1 MTFDVFS
8 PYRNLI
14 IAGYMGVGKNAVV
27 RAIAARLKVPFAD
40 LDTEIQK
47 REGYTPD
54 QLRDMFGEARLR
66 AVEDAVCHD
75 LSLQRGAVL
84 SVGAVALLDE
94 TNRERLLN
102 NGILLVLTCR
112 LDEMLRR
119 LHVQHGARFHD
130 PKVRAAEIHKIRQEQ
145 AIHSL
150 GALHTLDTTALT
162 PEGVAEQAIAIWR
175 AFELTEQA

>member
-1 MTFDVFS
+1 MNFDAFK

-14 IAGYMGVGKNAVV
+14 LAGYMGVGKNAAA
-27 RAIAARLKVPFAD
+27 RAIAARLNVPFAD
-40 LDTEIQK
+40 LDTEIQR

-54 QLRDMFGEARLR
+54 QLRDMFGEARLH
-66 AVEDAVCHD
+66 AVEDVVCHD
-75 LSLQRGAVL
+75 FSLQRGAVL

-112 LDEMLRR
+112 LNEMLRR

-145 AIHSL
+145 AIHLL
-150 GALHTLDTTALT
+150 GDLLTLDTTALT
-162 PEGVAEQAIAIWR
+162 ADGVADQAIALWHAYESTER
-175 AFELTEQA
+175 A